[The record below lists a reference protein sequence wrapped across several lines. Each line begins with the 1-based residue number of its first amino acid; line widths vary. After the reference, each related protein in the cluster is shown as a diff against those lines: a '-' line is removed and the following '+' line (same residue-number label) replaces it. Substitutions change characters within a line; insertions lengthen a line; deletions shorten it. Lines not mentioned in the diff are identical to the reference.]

1 MTLAFPLFGFLA
13 PTVLNLSLPGPS
25 EPECLLFLGLIRAL
39 AQNFDQKPK
48 HACSVEFGV
57 LVDIASKLKL
67 RLRYC
72 CFKGKHNCT
81 NITMLSKVTVLNNFM
96 YLRNSNL
103 QPFLLGECRDKLT
116 NYITS
121 YYYTI

>member
-1 MTLAFPLFGFLA
+1 MRFQVLFGDLI
-13 PTVLNLSLPGPS
+13 LSLLG
-25 EPECLLFLGLIRAL
+25 ECLLFLGLIRAL

-72 CFKGKHNCT
+72 S
-81 NITMLSKVTVLNNFM
+81 SKE
-96 YLRNSNL
+96 SIIA
-103 QPFLLGECRDKLT
+103 Q
-116 NYITS
+116 I
-121 YYYTI
+121 